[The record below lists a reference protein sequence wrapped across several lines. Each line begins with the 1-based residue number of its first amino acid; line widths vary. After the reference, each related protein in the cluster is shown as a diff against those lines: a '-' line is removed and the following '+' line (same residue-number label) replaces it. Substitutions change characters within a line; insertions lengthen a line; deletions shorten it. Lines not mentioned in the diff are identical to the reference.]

1 MKDGYI
7 NACGAPED
15 VLTKSSFIERQQ
27 SQTSQTG
34 EHGSGDQVRNW
45 QKVQYTVLEIQF
57 QSVTYSLV
65 ARICKYFEQN
75 KPCW

>member
-7 NACGAPED
+7 NAWGAPGE

-34 EHGSGDQVRNW
+34 EHGSGEQVRNW
-45 QKVQYTVLEIQF
+45 QIVQYTVLEIQF
-57 QSVTYSLV
+57 RSANYALDLK
-65 ARICKYFEQN
+65 IIF
-75 KPCW
+75 